1 MDGPRSLPALL
12 YLDAAA
18 VEACMPSLEERL
30 DLAERTMRALV
41 ADADL
46 PPKIGVH
53 PRPAGSFA
61 HAMPAWLDGRALDGR
76 AEDASADLLGL
87 KWVTGFPANRAAG
100 RPAIHATV
108 VLNDPA
114 TGVPTAILDGS
125 PITAHRT
132 AAVSGVAIRHW
143 SPRVPGRPLRAAVL
157 GAGVQARSHL
167 PVLGAVLPGVTV
179 AVHDRHE
186 DRAAAVAEAAAATPG
201 IGAATVARSAGD
213 AVSDADVV
221 ITGISFGAT
230 RQTMGPAAFRP
241 HALVVAIDY
250 DMYCAADMA
259 READLFLVDERAQFL
274 AVQATGPFAGY
285 PAPGATIGEALAA
298 GTVRPPGRVLVTHL
312 GVGLADVIFGA
323 AVTARARELGLG
335 VVLPR

>member
-1 MDGPRSLPALL
+1 MDAPRPLPALV

-18 VEACMPSLEERL
+18 VEASMPPLEERL
-30 DLAERTMRALV
+30 RLAERTMRALV
-41 ADADL
+41 ADAEL

-53 PRPAGSFA
+53 PGPPGSFA
-61 HAMPAWLDGRALDGR
+61 HAMPAWLDGRTG
-76 AEDASADLLGL
+76 DAATDLLGL
-87 KWVTGFPANRAAG
+87 KWVTGFPANRAQG

-108 VLNDPA
+108 VLNDPT

-132 AAVSGVAIRHW
+132 AAVSGVALRHW
-143 SPRVPGRPLRAAVL
+143 SPRVTGRPLRAAVL

-179 AVHDRHE
+179 AVHDRHA
-186 DRAAAVAEAAAATPG
+186 DRAAAIVEAAATTAG
-201 IGAATVARSAGD
+201 IGAASVARSAGD
-213 AVSDADVV
+213 AVRDADVV

-230 RQTMGPAAFRP
+230 RQTMAPDAFQP
-241 HALVVAIDY
+241 HALIVAIDY
-250 DMYCAADMA
+250 DMCCAAAVA
-259 READLFLVDERAQFL
+259 RDADLFLVDERAQFL

-285 PAPGATIGEALAA
+285 PVPRATIGEALAA
-298 GTVRPPGRVLVTHL
+298 GAARPPGRVLVTHL

-323 AVTARARELGLG
+323 AITARARELGLG
-335 VVLPR
+335 TELAR

>member
-1 MDGPRSLPALL
+1 MDAPRPLPALI

-18 VEACMPSLEERL
+18 VEAAMPPVEERL
-30 DLAERTMRALV
+30 RLADQTMRALV
-41 ADADL
+41 GDAEL

-53 PRPAGSFA
+53 PRPPGSFA
-61 HAMPAWLDGRALDGR
+61 HAMPAWLDGRA
-76 AEDASADLLGL
+76 EDASADLMGL

-132 AAVSGVAIRHW
+132 AAVSGVAIRQW
-143 SPRVPGRPLRAAVL
+143 SPPVSGRPLRAAIL

-167 PVLGAVLPGVTV
+167 PVLGAVVPGVTV
-179 AVHDRHE
+179 VVHDRHE
-186 DRAAAVAEAAAATPG
+186 DRAAAVVEAAAATAG
-201 IGAATVARSAGD
+201 IGAATVARSAD
-213 AVSDADVV
+213 EAAREADVV
-221 ITGISFGAT
+221 ITGISFGPT
-230 RQTMGPAAFRP
+230 RQTMGPDAFRRD
-241 HALVVAIDY
+241 ALVVAIDY
-250 DMYCAADMA
+250 DMCCAADVA
-259 READLFLVDERAQFL
+259 RGADLFLVDERAQFL
-274 AVQATGPFAGY
+274 AVQATGPFADY
-285 PAPGATIGEALAA
+285 PEPGATIGEALAA
-298 GTVRPPGRVLVTHL
+298 GTARPSGRVLVTHL

-335 VVLPR
+335 TVLQR